1 MDGGSQLLPNLFNV
15 AYNGKSFANQGKHK
29 AGYTRFSQAQQ
40 LIYQESWDI
49 ARDEFRKKN
58 STVNFDNL
66 SASERLK
73 IVEEV
78 QSRFEIIEYAP
89 IEKPAP

>member
-1 MDGGSQLLPNLFNV
+1 MSLITENHSQIRESIKQV
-15 AYNGKSFANQGKHK
+15 IRDSVKRKE
-29 AGYTRFSQAQQ
+29 

>member
-1 MDGGSQLLPNLFNV
+1 MILPNLYGV
-15 AYNGKSFANQGKHK
+15 AYNGKSYTNQGKRK
-29 AGYTRFSQAQQ
+29 AGYPKLSQAQQ

-66 SASERLK
+66 SAQERLS
-73 IVEEV
+73 IVEDV
-78 QSRFEIIEYAP
+78 QKRFEIIEYAP
-89 IEKPAP
+89 QIKPAP